1 MYLIKNAKILTMA
14 DKDYDCGD
22 ILIEDGKIIKIGENL
37 KAECEHFDAKG
48 MWVLPGF
55 IDPHCHVGMWED
67 KIGEEGA
74 DGNETTKPITPELR
88 ALDAINPEDPA
99 FYEALCHGITSV
111 CTGPGSANVIGGQ
124 FVAMKTWGRRVDEMI
139 IKEPLAVKAA
149 LGENP
154 KRVYSSQDSSPST
167 RMATAA
173 EFRKA
178 LIEAQE
184 YKSKMDM
191 ADVDEDNKEPER
203 DLGKEILV
211 DVLEGKTYLK
221 VHCHRAD
228 DICTAI
234 RLCKEFNIKY
244 TLEHCTDGYRIV
256 DILKEEGC
264 QAVLGPLLSTRSKI
278 ELKDLSYEA
287 PKVLSENGVKFA
299 MMTDHPVIP
308 LYALPICA
316 AVSVREGLDE
326 MEALKSIS
334 IYAAQIVGIDD
345 RVGSLEAGKD
355 ADIAIY
361 NGNPLDFRTKAVKV
375 FVDGNAVYTM
385 WF

>member
-14 DKDYDCGD
+14 DKNYESGD
-22 ILIEDGKIIKIGENL
+22 ILIENGKIEKIDENIS
-37 KAECEHFDAKG
+37 ADCETFDAKG

-55 IDPHCHVGMWED
+55 IDAHCHVGMWED

-74 DGNETTKPITPELR
+74 DGNEATKPITPELR
-88 ALDAINPEDPA
+88 AIDAVNPEDPA
-99 FYEALCHGITSV
+99 FYEALIHGITSV

-154 KRVYSSQDSSPST
+154 KRVYSAQDTSPST

-178 LIEAQE
+178 MIEAQD
-184 YKSKMDM
+184 YKIKMESKD
-191 ADVDEDNKEPER
+191 ADDSKDHER
-203 DLGKEILV
+203 DLAKEILV
-211 DVLEGKTYLK
+211 DVLDGKTYLK
-221 VHCHRAD
+221 IHCHRAD

-234 RLCKEFNIKY
+234 RLCKEFNVKY
-244 TLEHCTDGYRIV
+244 TLEHCTDGYRIA
-256 DILKEEGC
+256 DILKEEG
-264 QAVLGPLLSTRSKI
+264 VKPILGPLLSTRSKI
-278 ELKDLSYEA
+278 ELKDLSFSA
-287 PKVLSENGVKFA
+287 PKVLNDAGVKFA

-316 AVSVREGLDE
+316 AISVREGLDE
-326 MEALKSIS
+326 MEALKSIT
-334 IYAAQIVGIDD
+334 INAAEIVGIED
-345 RVGSLEAGKD
+345 RVGSLEVGKD

-361 NGNPLDFRTKAVKV
+361 NGNPLEIKTKAVKV
-375 FVDGNAVYTM
+375 FVDGNVVYSA
-385 WF
+385 

>member
-1 MYLIKNAKILTMA
+1 MYLIKNAKILSMA
-14 DKDYDCGD
+14 GKDYECGD
-22 ILIEDGKIIKIGENL
+22 ILVDNGKIKKIGENI
-37 KAECEHFDAKG
+37 KASCDTYDAKG

-55 IDPHCHVGMWED
+55 IDAHCHVGMWED
-67 KIGEEGA
+67 KIGEEGD
-74 DGNETTKPITPELR
+74 DGNEATQPITPEMR
-88 ALDAINPEDPA
+88 AIDAVNPEDPA
-99 FYEALCHGITSV
+99 FFEALSHGITSV

-124 FVAMKTWGRRVDEMI
+124 FLAMKTYGRRIDDMI

-154 KRVYSSQDSSPST
+154 KRIYSEQDTSPST

-178 LIEAQE
+178 MIDAQD
-184 YKSKMDM
+184 YKSKIDI
-191 ADVDEDNKEPER
+191 ADVDDDTKEPER

-211 DVLEGKTYLK
+211 DLLEGKIYLK

-244 TLEHCTDGYRIV
+244 TLEHCTDGYRII
-256 DILKEEGC
+256 DILKKENC
-264 QAVLGPLLSTRSKI
+264 QAILGPLLSTRSKI
-278 ELKDLSYEA
+278 ELKDLSFKA
-287 PKVLSENGVKFA
+287 PKVFSDAGVKFA

-308 LYALPICA
+308 LYLLPVCA
-316 AVSVREGLDE
+316 ALSVREGLNE

-334 IYAAQIVGIDD
+334 IYAAEIAGIDS
-345 RVGSLEAGKD
+345 RVGSLEVGKD
-355 ADIAIY
+355 ADIAIFD
-361 NGNPLDFRTKAVKV
+361 GDPLDYRTKTVKV
-375 FVDGNAVYTM
+375 FVDGDIVYSV
-385 WF
+385 

>member
-14 DKDYDCGD
+14 ESDFDCGD
-22 ILIEDGKIIKIGENL
+22 ILIEDGKISKIGENIE
-37 KAECEHFDAKG
+37 ADCETYDAKG

-55 IDPHCHVGMWED
+55 VEAHCHVGMWED

-74 DGNETTKPITPELR
+74 DGNETTDPVTPQLR
-88 ALDAINPEDPA
+88 ALDAINHEDPA
-99 FYEALCHGITSV
+99 FHEALVHGITSV

-124 FVAMKTWGRRVDEMI
+124 FIAMKTCGRRVDEMI

-154 KRVYSSQDSSPST
+154 KRVYSAQETSPST

-178 LIEAQE
+178 MIDAQD
-184 YKSKMDM
+184 YKAKLDM
-191 ADVDEDNKEPER
+191 SEVDDDHKEPER

-221 VHCHRAD
+221 IHCHRAD

-234 RLCKEFNIKY
+234 RLCKEFNVKY

-256 DILKEEGC
+256 DILKEEN
-264 QAVLGPLLSTRSKI
+264 VKPILGPLLSTRSKI
-278 ELKDLSYEA
+278 ELKDLSFTA
-287 PKVLSENGVKFA
+287 PKVLSDAGVKFA

-308 LYALPICA
+308 LYCLPVCA
-316 AVSVREGLDE
+316 ALSVREGLDE
-326 MEALKSIS
+326 MEALKSIT
-334 IYAAQIVGIDD
+334 IYAAEIVGIED
-345 RVGSLEAGKD
+345 RVGSLEVGKD
-355 ADIAIY
+355 ADIAVF
-361 NGNPLDFRTKAVKV
+361 NGNPLDFRTKAVKI
-375 FVDGNAVYTM
+375 FVDGSVVYSK
-385 WF
+385 

>member
-1 MYLIKNAKILTMA
+1 MYLIKNAKILTMT
-14 DKDYDCGD
+14 DKNYDRGD
-22 ILIEDGKIIKIGENL
+22 ILINDGKIEKIDDNIN
-37 KAECEHFDAKG
+37 ADCEQFDADG

-55 IDPHCHVGMWED
+55 VDAHCHVGMWED

-74 DGNETTKPITPELR
+74 DGNEATKPITAELR
-88 ALDAINPEDPA
+88 AIDAINPEDPA
-99 FYEALCHGITSV
+99 FREALIHGITSV

-124 FVAMKTWGRRVDEMI
+124 FVAMKTHGIRVDDMI

-154 KRVYSSQDSSPST
+154 KRVYSAQDTSPST

-178 LIEAQE
+178 MIEAQD
-184 YKSKMDM
+184 YKAKTDM
-191 ADVDEDNKEPER
+191 AGLDEDHKEPER

-221 VHCHRAD
+221 IHCHRAD

-256 DILKEEGC
+256 DILKKEGC
-264 QAVLGPLLSTRSKI
+264 RPILGPLLSTRSKI
-278 ELKDLSYEA
+278 ELKDLSFKA
-287 PKVLSENGVKFA
+287 PKVMSDAGVKFA

-308 LYALPICA
+308 LYSLPVCA
-316 AVSVREGLDE
+316 ALSVREGLDE
-326 MEALKSIS
+326 IEALKSIS
-334 IYAAQIVGIDD
+334 IYAAEIVGIDD
-345 RVGSLEAGKD
+345 RVGSLEVGKD
-355 ADIAIY
+355 ADITIFD
-361 NGNPLDFRTKAVKV
+361 GNPLDFRTKAVKV
-375 FVDGNAVYTM
+375 FVDGNIVYSK
-385 WF
+385 

>member
-385 WF
+385 

>member
-14 DKDYDCGD
+14 NKDFDCGD
-22 ILIEDGKIIKIGENL
+22 ILIEDGKISKIGENL
-37 KAECEHFDAKG
+37 TADCETYDAKG

-55 IDPHCHVGMWED
+55 VEAHCHVGMWED

-74 DGNETTKPITPELR
+74 DGNETTSPITPQLR
-88 ALDAINPEDPA
+88 AIDAVNPEDPA
-99 FYEALCHGITSV
+99 FFEALSHGITSV

-124 FVAMKTWGRRVDEMI
+124 FVAMKTCGRRVDEMI

-154 KRVYSSQDSSPST
+154 KRVYAAQETSPST

-178 LIEAQE
+178 MIEAQE
-184 YKSKMDM
+184 YKAKLDM
-191 ADVDEDNKEPER
+191 ADVDEDHKEPER

-221 VHCHRAD
+221 IHCHRAD

-234 RLCKEFNIKY
+234 RLCKEFNVKY
-244 TLEHCTDGYRIV
+244 TLEHCTDGYRIA
-256 DILKEEGC
+256 DILKEEN
-264 QAVLGPLLSTRSKI
+264 VKPILGPLLSTRSKI
-278 ELKDLSYEA
+278 ELKDLSFTA
-287 PKVLSENGVKFA
+287 PKVLSDAGVKFA

-308 LYALPICA
+308 LYCLPVCA
-316 AVSVREGLDE
+316 ALSVREGLDE
-326 MEALKSIS
+326 TEALKSIT
-334 IYAAQIVGIDD
+334 IYAAEIVGIED
-345 RVGSLEAGKD
+345 RVGSLEVGKD
-355 ADIAIY
+355 ADIAIFD
-361 NGNPLDFRTKAVKV
+361 GNPLDFRTKAQKV
-375 FVDGNAVYTM
+375 FVDGRVVYSK
-385 WF
+385 

>member
-14 DKDYDCGD
+14 EKDFDCGD
-22 ILIEDGKIIKIGENL
+22 ILIEDGKIKEIGESI
-37 KAECEHFDAKG
+37 KANCETYDAKG

-55 IDPHCHVGMWED
+55 IDAHCHVGMWED

-99 FYEALCHGITSV
+99 FSEALSYGVTSV

-124 FVAMKTWGRRVDEMI
+124 FVAMKTYGRRVDDMI
-139 IKEPLAVKAA
+139 IKEPLAVKVA

-154 KRVYSSQDSSPST
+154 KRVYSEQDTSPST

-178 LIEAQE
+178 MIEAQD
-184 YKSKMDM
+184 YKAKMDI
-191 ADVDEDNKEPER
+191 ADVDEENKDPER

-211 DVLEGKTYLK
+211 DVLEGKIHLK
-221 VHCHRAD
+221 IHCHRAD

-234 RLCKEFNIKY
+234 RLCKEFNVKY

-264 QAVLGPLLSTRSKI
+264 KPILGPLLSTRSKI
-278 ELKDLSYEA
+278 ELKDLSFKA
-287 PKVLSENGVKFA
+287 PKVMSDAGIKFA

-308 LYALPICA
+308 LYCLPVCA
-316 AVSVREGLDE
+316 ALSVREGLDE
-326 MEALKSIS
+326 MEALKSIT
-334 IYAAQIVGIDD
+334 IYAAQITGIDD
-345 RVGSLEAGKD
+345 RVGSLEVGKD
-355 ADIAIY
+355 ADIAVFD
-361 NGNPLDFRTKAVKV
+361 GNPLDFRTKTQKV
-375 FVDGNAVYTM
+375 FVDGSVVYSI
-385 WF
+385 